1 MFKIIFII
9 LAINN
14 LNESKLIKG
23 SDFIVRKFKQYN
35 INEVFGYPGGCNLE
49 LFDNLYQN
57 NISIISNSNEQC
69 LGHSAQAYSKTSNKM
84 AVVITTS
91 GPGLTNIITPLQ
103 DAMSDGISFLAIS
116 GQVNSNKIGTSAFQE
131 CDASNLTKPCTKFS
145 KLIKTPEELEQNL
158 DLAIKIL
165 KTPRYGPVHLDICSN
180 VFDEYY
186 NYKEENLEIKSNK
199 IDDFNK
205 INEDEEIKINEI
217 YNKLMSSKKPIIIV
231 GRGAIE
237 SKNNIRKLT
246 SLYNIPICSTL
257 HGLGVINS
265 NDNNYLGMI
274 GMHGTVQANKA
285 VHEADLILGIG
296 NRFDDRTIGNIN
308 FFAKNAK
315 KNTALIHID
324 NSQEKID
331 EVKKIINPNYSVK
344 ISSDKF
350 VKILLNKFSY
360 TANREKW
367 FNKINNWSKL
377 NPKINKN
384 TLNIPLIISK
394 LSSKLNNVKSNNN
407 EYLITT
413 GVGVHQMQTAQYFS
427 WIEPNNLVTSGS
439 LGTMGVGLPFAIGC
453 QLANPDKNVIL
464 IDGDGSF
471 QMTCSDLI
479 TVSKYNLPIKI
490 IIMDNKNLQMV
501 SNWQEEF
508 YSSRFVNSKLV
519 NPDFVKLAESMG
531 IKGIKCNNISELDN
545 VLNYMLKYKK
555 PILIHCLVESTKCL
569 PFVPSS
575 NPLNKIIL
583 K

>member
-1 MFKIIFII
+1 MFEMIFLI
-9 LAINN
+9 LLFNN
-14 LNESKLIKG
+14 LSESKLIKG
-23 SDFIVRKFKQYN
+23 SDFIVNKFKQYN
-35 INEVFGYPGGCNLE
+35 INRVFGYPGGCNLE

-69 LGHSAQAYSKTSNKM
+69 LAHSAQAYTKTSNKLS
-84 AVVITTS
+84 VVITTS

-116 GQVNSNKIGTSAFQE
+116 GQVNSKKIGTSAFQE
-131 CDASNLTKPCTKFS
+131 CDASNLTKACTKFS
-145 KLIKTPEELEQNL
+145 KLIKTPEELEKNF
-158 DLAIKIL
+158 DLAIKIM
-165 KTPRYGPVHLDICSN
+165 KTPRYGPVHLDICSD

-186 NYKEENLEIKSNK
+186 DYQDDEILENEI
-199 IDDFNK
+199 NK
-205 INEDEEIKINEI
+205 INELKNKDEEIIIDEI
-217 YNKLMSSKKPIIIV
+217 YNKLINSKKPVVIV
-231 GRGAIE
+231 GHGAIE
-237 SKNNIRKLT
+237 SKNNIRKMV
-246 SLYNIPICSTL
+246 SLYNIPVCSTL
-257 HGLGVINS
+257 HGLGIINS
-265 NDNNYLGMI
+265 NNYNYLGMV

-285 VHEADLILGIG
+285 IHEADLILGIG

-315 KNTALIHID
+315 KNMGLIHID
-324 NSQEKID
+324 NSKEKID
-331 EVKKIINPNYSVK
+331 EVKKLIKPNYSLQ
-344 ISSDKF
+344 ISSNKF
-350 VKILLNKFSY
+350 VKSLLNKFNNSPK
-360 TANREKW
+360 REKW
-367 FNKINNWSKL
+367 FNKIKNWRTS

-384 TLNIPLIISK
+384 TLNIPLIISN
-394 LSSKLNNVKSNNN
+394 LSSKLNNITLNKN
-407 EYLITT
+407 EYIITT

-427 WIEPNNLVTSGS
+427 WIEPNNLITSGS

-453 QLANPDKNVIL
+453 QIANPDKIVIL

-471 QMTCSDLI
+471 QMTSCDLI

-490 IIMDNKNLQMV
+490 IIMDNQNLQMV

-508 YSSRFVNSKLV
+508 YSSRFVNSKLI

-531 IKGIKCNNISELDN
+531 IKGIKCNNVNEIDNILDS
-545 VLNYMLKYKK
+545 MLEYKK